1 MSALRI
7 IEREEKCDEDCVA
20 KQKQTGFLPPGR
32 PKHWREVHLQIA
44 QVVFFIVLFCRFVWQ
59 SSRKLLR
66 KRLRATS

>member
-32 PKHWREVHLQIA
+32 PKHWREVHLQIV
-44 QVVFFIVLFCRFVWQ
+44 QVVSFIVLFCRFVWQ
-59 SSRKLLR
+59 SYRKLWR
-66 KRLRATS
+66 RRLRATS